1 MSESS
6 SLSGSENSGT
16 FREIRPGSFI
26 YEYRQALDPLTCQ
39 EMIRRF
45 EANPDQQVQGRIGQ
59 ESNMEDSIKRS
70 MDLRISGREDWKDID
85 ETLKHS
91 LMQGLSAVAG
101 LHPFFGVNR
110 FHDIGY
116 NLQKTGIGDFYH
128 WHVDGGPGQ
137 FAKRQLVA
145 IWYLNNCPG
154 PGGETEFYFQNVSVR
169 PEEGTLVLFPPFWT
183 HLHRGRTLESGIK
196 YIATT
201 WVCCE

>member
-1 MSESS
+1 MSGPDSATES
-6 SLSGSENSGT
+6 EDSGT
-16 FREIRPGSFI
+16 FREVKPGSFI
-26 YEYRQALDPLTCQ
+26 YEYKQALDSWICR

-45 EANPDQQVQGRIGQ
+45 EANPGQQVQGRIGQ
-59 ESNMEDSIKRS
+59 DASLEESIKRS
-70 MDLRISGREDWKDID
+70 TDLRISGREDWRDID
-85 ETLKHS
+85 EVLKHS
-91 LMQGLSAVAG
+91 LTQGLSAVSG
-101 LHPFFGVNR
+101 LHPFFGANR

-116 NLQKTGIGDFYH
+116 NLQKTEIGDFYH
-128 WHVDGGPGQ
+128 WHIDAGPGQ

-145 IWYLNNCPG
+145 IWYLNDCSG

-201 WVCCE
+201 WICCE